1 MYGLVHIGLR
11 HMITE
16 HRGPS
21 AWSRVCDKAGVD
33 ANEHLASSNTF
44 PDEET
49 FKLVSLGA
57 HEFGIS
63 LNEFLEQFGFSWIS
77 FVGGGKYAP
86 LLKACGNDLAQF
98 LENVNTLHSSLGHVI
113 PSAKTG
119 HFLVKEQ
126 GDGWVLFRYAAARE
140 NLHYFL
146 RGLIKGIC
154 DYLNLQCDITM
165 IVQDPYMAEMLVKT
179 RYKLAV

>member
-1 MYGLVHIGLR
+1 
-11 HMITE
+11 MITD
-16 HRGPS
+16 HLGPS
-21 AWSRVCDKAGVD
+21 AWSRICDKAGVD
-33 ANEHLASSNTF
+33 ADEPLASSETF

-57 HEFGIS
+57 D
-63 LNEFLEQFGFSWIS
+63 EQFGYSWIS
-77 FVGGGKYAP
+77 FVGSGKYAP
-86 LLKACGNDLAQF
+86 LLKACGNDLVQF
-98 LENVNTLHSSLGHVI
+98 LENVNTFHGSLGHVI

-126 GDGWVLFRYAAARE
+126 GDGWVLFRYVAARE

-165 IVQDPYMAEMLVKT
+165 IVQDTYMTEMLVKT
-179 RYKLAV
+179 RHKLAV

>member
-11 HMITE
+11 QMITD
-16 HRGPS
+16 HLGPS
-21 AWSRVCDKAGVD
+21 AWSRMCNKAGVD
-33 ANEHLASSNTF
+33 ANEPLASSETF

-49 FKLVSLGA
+49 FKFISLGA
-57 HEFGIS
+57 DEFGIS

-86 LLKACGNDLAQF
+86 LLKACGNDLAKF
-98 LENVNTLHSSLGHVI
+98 LVNVNTLHGSLGHVI

-119 HFLVKEQ
+119 HFLVKEK
-126 GDGWVLFRYAAARE
+126 GDDWVLLRYHAARE

-146 RGLIKGIC
+146 RGLIRGVC
-154 DYLNLQCDITM
+154 DHLNLQCDITM
-165 IVQDPYMAEMLVKT
+165 IVQDPHVTEMLVKT